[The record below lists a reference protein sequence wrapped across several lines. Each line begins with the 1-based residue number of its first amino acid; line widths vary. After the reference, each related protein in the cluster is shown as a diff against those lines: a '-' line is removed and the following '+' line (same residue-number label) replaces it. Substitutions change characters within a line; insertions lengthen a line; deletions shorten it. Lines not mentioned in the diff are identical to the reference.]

1 MENNLETLILSG
13 LIFNEKYAR
22 KVMPFLKQDYF
33 STIAEKGIF
42 NHIIK
47 FVEKYNRQPSKE
59 ILEVNIQ
66 NSDLN
71 ESSYQEHLKCLS
83 GLFDNSSSE
92 DWLVDETEKFC
103 KEKAVYNSILKSIS
117 IIEGKE
123 RQLSKD
129 AIPSLLQEALGV
141 SFDPSIGHDYIED
154 AAKRFEFN
162 NRKEEKIP
170 FDIDLLNKIT
180 RGGLSKKTLNV
191 VLAGTGVG
199 KSLFMCHMAANTLLL
214 GKNVLYITLEMAE
227 EKIAGRIDANLF
239 DLEMDRVED
248 LPKIMF
254 DERIKKLKNK
264 IKGTLIVKEYPTT
277 TAHVGDFLSLMTEL
291 RIKKNFNPDI
301 IFIDYL
307 NICASNRFK
316 SSTNVNSYSYIKSI
330 AEELRGFAVM
340 CDLPIVTATQTTR
353 GGYANTDFTITDT
366 SESFGVPATAD
377 FLFGIATSDELE
389 DLNQV
394 MIKQMKNRYNDPT
407 IHKRFMVGI
416 DRSKMKLYNLEAS
429 AQVHLQDTGINMD
442 EEKLDDMNFD
452 DVFKSNKD
460 FTGIKI

>member
-191 VLAGTGVG
+191 VSKAAFSCACFNLLAIVC
-199 KSLFMCHMAANTLLL
+199 L
-214 GKNVLYITLEMAE
+214 
-227 EKIAGRIDANLF
+227 NL
-239 DLEMDRVED
+239 V
-248 LPKIMF
+248 I
-254 DERIKKLKNK
+254 
-264 IKGTLIVKEYPTT
+264 LI
-277 TAHVGDFLSLMTEL
+277 
-291 RIKKNFNPDI
+291 R
-301 IFIDYL
+301 
-307 NICASNRFK
+307 
-316 SSTNVNSYSYIKSI
+316 SS
-330 AEELRGFAVM
+330 
-340 CDLPIVTATQTTR
+340 
-353 GGYANTDFTITDT
+353 
-366 SESFGVPATAD
+366 
-377 FLFGIATSDELE
+377 
-389 DLNQV
+389 
-394 MIKQMKNRYNDPT
+394 
-407 IHKRFMVGI
+407 
-416 DRSKMKLYNLEAS
+416 
-429 AQVHLQDTGINMD
+429 
-442 EEKLDDMNFD
+442 
-452 DVFKSNKD
+452 
-460 FTGIKI
+460 